1 MEMRGPRGAYPVSKG
16 LSGHQPQ
23 RGASPVHPPV
33 HRWAGLMWPRSLF
46 FSELSGRRP
55 STSSRRLC
63 LQLLLRPGLLLCLEK
78 GLNPGSPWHPGREM
92 EGASCPT
99 LPSQDA
105 SVAATSL
112 SVSIFCPLS
121 VQDGLWQLRLCLS
134 VSIFCC
140 LSVIY
145 PLLIPH
151 LSPPYRLCFCLLS
164 VFCLYLSSVSYLCIC

>member
-1 MEMRGPRGAYPVSKG
+1 MLYGDGQAGQWAEVRMEMRGPRGAYPVSKG

-105 SVAATSL
+105 SVAAASL

-121 VQDGLWQLRLCLS
+121 VQDKDHLCQ
-134 VSIFCC
+134 
-140 LSVIY
+140 
-145 PLLIPH
+145 
-151 LSPPYRLCFCLLS
+151 PYA
-164 VFCLYLSSVSYLCIC
+164 